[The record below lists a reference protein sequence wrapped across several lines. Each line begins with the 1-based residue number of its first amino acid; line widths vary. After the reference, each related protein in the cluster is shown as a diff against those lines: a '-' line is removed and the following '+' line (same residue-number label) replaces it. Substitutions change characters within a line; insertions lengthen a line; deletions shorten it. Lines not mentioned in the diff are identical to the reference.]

1 MNKQPIGAA
10 APARHHPLIVTLHWL
25 IAALIVTEALIGVG
39 ILHFW
44 PNTAIKVAPLKLHMI
59 LGLSMLSL
67 MTVQIVARFL
77 LPHPAPAR
85 TGSAFLDF
93 IGKATHAL
101 LYLFTFLMGG
111 TGILLAVQSHVLQLI
126 FGGSTRFPM
135 VFNLFTH
142 AAVFILFGMLCSLH
156 VAGALFH
163 QFVLKDRLFARMGYS
178 KTREAEVPVRPPL
191 GELMNNR

>member
-1 MNKQPIGAA
+1 MNKQPFGAA

-25 IAALIVTEALIGVG
+25 IALLIVTEALIGMG

-59 LGLSMLSL
+59 LGISMLAL
-67 MTVQIVARFL
+67 MTIQVIARFL

-101 LYLFTFLMGG
+101 LYVFTFLMGG

-126 FGGSTRFPM
+126 FGGGTRFPM

-142 AAVFILFGMLCSLH
+142 AAVFVLFGLLCSFH

-163 QFVLKDRLFARMGYS
+163 QFVLRDRLFARMGYAKVQATEES
-178 KTREAEVPVRPPL
+178 IRPL
-191 GELMNNR
+191 GEAVNNP